1 MANPILYTITMPNGH
16 IYDLGDAYARELIK
30 ELLNF
35 HEWLGITTTPIED
48 GDITNPI
55 LINGVEVTAVAGDVV
70 SRSTDHE
77 DFVMSSSGVWQSFG
91 HLSGLGALA
100 FKDTASGSYTPQGT
114 ISGTTL
120 GTKSISQVTNTGTM
134 PTFTVQGTNLVI
146 TGGTEP
152 TIESTTVADGT
163 VTTEGTFSGTPAT
176 ITVS

>member
-1 MANPILYTITMPNGH
+1 M
-16 IYDLGDAYARELIK
+16 
-30 ELLNF
+30 
-35 HEWLGITTTPIED
+35 
-48 GDITNPI
+48 
-55 LINGVEVTAVAGDVV
+55 
-70 SRSTDHE
+70 
-77 DFVMSSSGVWQSFG
+77 
-91 HLSGLGALA
+91 A

-134 PTFTVQGTNLVI
+134 PTFTVSGTNLVI

-163 VTTEGTFSGTPAT
+163 VTTEGTFAGTPAT